1 MTYPRSL
8 PLSLYG
14 VGCERATTFAK
25 ERTPLAHFAD
35 GLIGRLSLHE
45 HDVAHLT
52 FNFYANPPTE
62 SASSFMNVPPWQLS
76 TWSPPPPSKMDW
88 MD

>member
-1 MTYPRSL
+1 MT
-8 PLSLYG
+8 
-14 VGCERATTFAK
+14 CFAK
-25 ERTPLAHFAD
+25 EIVPVAHFAD

-45 HDVAHLT
+45 GDVAHLT

-62 SASSFMNVPPWQLS
+62 SASSFMNVPLWQLS